1 LSPRRCGLEQVRA
14 EQFGRLG
21 ETLVVHQAGQGTA
34 RPAAGADP
42 RPLGR
47 TRHLL
52 TYIDGRPT
60 VLPEMLDDVVEVKCW
75 RSDQMTDWKANRQEL
90 VGGSWERTD
99 GTGIQVQPEFT
110 GQTETLTITVSCRRG

>member
-1 LSPRRCGLEQVRA
+1 MRRV
-14 EQFGRLG
+14 
-21 ETLVVHQAGQGTA
+21 LVVLAVL
-34 RPAAGADP
+34 AASLVGATGVAAAAPVTYKVTDSWQ
-42 RPLGR
+42 
-47 TRHLL
+47 L